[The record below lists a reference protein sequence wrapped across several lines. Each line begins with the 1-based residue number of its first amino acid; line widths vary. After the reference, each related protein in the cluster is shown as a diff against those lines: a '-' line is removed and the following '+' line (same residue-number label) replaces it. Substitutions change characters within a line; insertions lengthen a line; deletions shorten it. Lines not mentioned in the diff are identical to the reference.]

1 MARDRKEAR
10 RPHGEL
16 VADVMTVLWAAGEPM
31 TAQQVQG
38 ALHQDLAR
46 TTVATILARLHE
58 KGTVVRTQPGRSFAY
73 APVSDAAGLA
83 AGRMRRELEKEPQ
96 RDLVLKRFVSSLST
110 DDGDLLRRLL
120 VEAEAGPAEVESAEA
135 ESAEAESAEA
145 GSTGTESTAVESA
158 DAEPAPSEGP
168 AAPEGTA

>member
-1 MARDRKEAR
+1 MANGSREAR

-16 VADVMTVLWAAGEPM
+16 VADVMAVLWAAGEPM
-31 TAQQVQG
+31 TARQVKG
-38 ALHQDLAR
+38 ALSQDLAR

-58 KGTVVRTQPGRSFAY
+58 NGTVDRTRPGGSFAY

-110 DDGDLLRRLL
+110 DDGEVLRRLL
-120 VEAEAGPAEVESAEA
+120 IEVEAGVAP
-135 ESAEAESAEA
+135 A
-145 GSTGTESTAVESA
+145 GSETASKG
-158 DAEPAPSEGP
+158 DA
-168 AAPEGTA
+168 